1 MSEAHYNHRFIEHK
15 WQQTWRDTNLYQVE
29 NKSAKPAY
37 YVLDMFPY
45 PSGAGLHVGHP
56 LGYIASDIVSRYKRH
71 NGFNVLHP
79 MGYDA
84 FGLPAEQYAIQTGQH
99 PATTTE
105 ENINRYRQQM
115 DRIGF
120 SYDWSREVRTCEP
133 SYYKWT
139 QWIFMQL
146 FSHWFNANTNRA
158 EHIDNLVAIF
168 ENEGNVNV
176 KHAGDDVESFIAEEW
191 LNFNAAEKEGI
202 LQNYRLAFIKET
214 TVNWCEELGTVLANE
229 EVKDGVSERGG
240 YPVVKKPMKQWF
252 LRITAYAQRL
262 LDGLDTIDWSDS
274 IKEIQRN
281 WIGRSEGAS
290 VNFAITNDAQQRS
303 LEIFTTRPDTI
314 FGATFMVVAPEH
326 DWVEDLITNEYKEE
340 TSAYVEWA
348 KNRSERERMSEVKK
362 VTGAFTGSYCTHPF
376 TGKQIPIWVADYVLG
391 GYGTGA
397 IMAVPAHDSR
407 DHAFAKKFDLDIV
420 QVIENS
426 DANVQEES
434 FDAKEGTSMN
444 SDFLDGL
451 EVKDAIKKAIDFIE
465 TKKLGYGTIN
475 YKLRDAGF
483 GRQRYWGE
491 PIPVV
496 FENGIPK
503 LISDSELP
511 LTLPDVENYKPTGTG
526 ESPLAAVDSWVNT
539 ESGVR
544 ETDTMPGWAG
554 SSWYFLRYM
563 DPTNDQA
570 IASKDA
576 INYWGA
582 VDFYLGGSEHATGH
596 LLYSR
601 FWTKFLHDIN
611 VIPFDEPF
619 KKLVNQGMIQG
630 VVETL
635 YLKKEKTDG
644 KNHFVSAD
652 KVENADDYTEIPV
665 HVDYVTDYVKTDAPS
680 YLNLEGIRSFQDFRD
695 GYDDAIFECSNGKFI
710 DGFFEGN
717 EGAVEPIFYTHSA
730 IGKMSKRWFNVVNP
744 DDICEEY
751 GADTLRLYE
760 MFLGPLEDSKP
771 WSISGIDGVYRFLK
785 KTWKLFIDK
794 DGNFVP
800 TNDRPAE
807 KKSLKTLHATIKKV
821 GDDIQRIS
829 LNTCVSTFMIAVN
842 EFTEQKC
849 TNKEVLEQFL
859 IVLAPFA
866 PHICEELW
874 ERAGHADSIAKANWP
889 IFEEKHLVEDSKN
902 YPISINGKTRT
913 NLELSLSLSK
923 DQIEEAVLADDEV
936 QKWLDGKSPKKVIVV
951 PGRIVNLVV

>member
-1 MSEAHYNHRFIEHK
+1 MSEVHYNHRFIEHK
-15 WQQTWRDTNLYQVE
+15 WQQNWRDQKLYKVE
-29 NKSAKPAY
+29 NKSDKPAY

-56 LGYIASDIVSRYKRH
+56 LGYIASDIISRFKRQK
-71 NGFNVLHP
+71 GFNVLHP

-84 FGLPAEQYAIQTGQH
+84 FGLPAEQYAIQTGKH
-99 PATTTE
+99 PAETTE

-120 SYDWSREVRTCEP
+120 SYDWSREVRTCDP
-133 SYYKWT
+133 DYYKWT
-139 QWIFMQL
+139 QWIFKQL
-146 FSHWFNANTNRA
+146 FNHWYNITTNRA

-176 KHAGDDVESFIAEEW
+176 RHSGGEVPSFIAEEW
-191 LNFNAAEKEGI
+191 LHFNSVEKENI
-202 LQNYRLAFIKET
+202 LQEYRLAFIKET

-229 EVKDGVSERGG
+229 EVKDGKSERGG
-240 YPVVKKPMKQWF
+240 YDVVKRPMKQWF

-262 LDGLDTIDWSDS
+262 LDGLNTVDWTDS
-274 IKEIQRN
+274 LKEIQRN

-290 VNFAITNDAQQRS
+290 VNFKIANDQQARS

-314 FGATFMVVAPEH
+314 FGATFMVIAPEH
-326 DWVEDLITNEYKEE
+326 EWVNDLITPEQRDEA
-340 TSAYVEWA
+340 TAYVEWA

-362 VTGAFTGSYCTHPF
+362 VTGAFTGSYCIHPF
-376 TGKQIPIWVADYVLG
+376 TGKQIPIWTADYVLG

-397 IMAVPAHDSR
+397 VMAVPAHDDR
-407 DHAFAKKFDLDIV
+407 DHAFARKFGLDIV
-420 QVIENS
+420 QVV
-426 DANVQEES
+426 DMDGVDVQEQS
-434 FDAKEGTSMN
+434 FSTKDGTCIN

-451 EVKDAIKKAIDFIE
+451 DFKSASQKIIEVITE
-465 TKKLGYGTIN
+465 RKLGKGQIN

-496 FENGIPK
+496 YNENNIPT
-503 LISDSELP
+503 LVPDSELP
-511 LTLPDVENYKPTGTG
+511 LTLPEVESYKPTGTG
-526 ESPLAAVDSWVNT
+526 ESPLAAIDSWVNT
-539 ESGVR
+539 EKGKR

-563 DPTNDQA
+563 DPHNDQVL
-570 IASKDA
+570 ASRDA
-576 INYWGA
+576 INYWGQ
-582 VDFYLGGSEHATGH
+582 VDFYLGGAEHATGH

-601 FWTKFLHDIN
+601 FWTKFLSDIG
-611 VIPFDEPF
+611 VLPFDEPF

-630 VVETL
+630 VIESL

-652 KVENADDYTEIPV
+652 KVDDPEDFVEIPV
-665 HVDYVTDYVKTDAPS
+665 LVDYVSDYEKSDAPS
-680 YLNLEGIRSFQDFRD
+680 YLNLDGLKNFMELKD
-695 GYDDAIFECSNGKFI
+695 GYDNALFECTNGTYQDGIFEPYDN
-710 DGFFEGN
+710 D
-717 EGAVEPIFYTHSA
+717 VEPIFYTHSA
-730 IGKMSKRWFNVVNP
+730 VGKMSKSMLNVVNP

-760 MFLGPLEDSKP
+760 MFLGPLEDAKP

-785 KTWKLFIDK
+785 KTWKLYIDANGAYAPK
-794 DGNFVP
+794 SGEAD
-800 TNDRPAE
+800 
-807 KKSLKTLHATIKKV
+807 KKALKTLHAAIKKIT
-821 GDDIQRIS
+821 DDINRVS

-842 EFTEQKC
+842 EFTDQKC

-859 IVLAPFA
+859 IILSPFA

-874 ERAGHADSIAKANWP
+874 EKGGNKQSITKAPWP
-889 IFEEKHLVEDSKN
+889 SFDEKHLVEDSKK

-913 NLELSLSLSK
+913 TLELSLSLSK
-923 DQIEEAVLADDEV
+923 DEIEQAVLQDSTV
-936 QKWLDGKSPKKVIVV
+936 QKWLEGKSPKKVIVV
-951 PGRIVNLVV
+951 PGRIVNLVI

>member
-15 WQQTWRDTNLYQVE
+15 WQQTWRDSKLYQVN
-29 NKSAKPAY
+29 NKSEKPAY

-139 QWIFMQL
+139 QWIFKQL
-146 FSHWFNANTNRA
+146 FSHWFNTNTNRA

-176 KHAGDDVESFIAEEW
+176 KHAGDEVEAFIAEEW
-191 LNFNAAEKEGI
+191 LNFSAAEKEEK
-202 LQNYRLAFIKET
+202 LQCYRLAFIKET

-240 YPVVKKPMKQWF
+240 YPVIKKPMKQWF

-262 LDGLDTIDWSDS
+262 LDGLDKIDWSDS

-290 VNFAITNDAQQRS
+290 VNFPITIDAQERS

-326 DWVEDLITNEYKEE
+326 EWVEDLITDEYKEE

-407 DHAFAKKFDLDIV
+407 DHAFAKKFDLDII
-420 QVIENS
+420 QVIENAE
-426 DANVQEES
+426 ANVQEES
-434 FDAKEGTSMN
+434 FDAKEGKCIN

-451 EVKDAIKKAIDFIE
+451 EVKDAIKKAVDFIE
-465 TKKLGYGTIN
+465 TKELGYGTIN

-496 FENGIPK
+496 FENGLPT
-503 LISDSELP
+503 LVPDSELP

-539 ESGVR
+539 EKGVR

-563 DPTNDQA
+563 DPNNDQA

-601 FWTKFLHDIN
+601 FWTQFLYDIN
-611 VIPFDEPF
+611 VLPFDEPF

-635 YLKKEKTDG
+635 YLKKEKTNG
-644 KNHFVSAD
+644 KNHFVSANL
-652 KVENADDYTEIPV
+652 VENTDDYTEIPV
-665 HVDYVTDYVKTDAPS
+665 HVDYVTDYVKTDSPS

-695 GYDDAIFECSNGKFI
+695 GYDDAIFECSNGRFE

-785 KTWKLFIDK
+785 KTWKLFVDK
-794 DGNFVP
+794 EGNYVP
-800 TNDRPAE
+800 TDDQPAD

-874 ERAGHADSIAKANWP
+874 ERGGHSESIAKATWP
-889 IFEEKHLVEDSKN
+889 VFEEKHLVEDSKN

-923 DQIEEAVLADDEV
+923 DEIEDAVLADGEV